1 MAINLEMVGKKLEPV
16 AYEYTMRDVML
27 YALGVGCQPDE
38 LEFIYE
44 NGLKVLPTFGVI
56 PPFPSLGRMIGVMDI
71 NIAMVVHGEQRLEL
85 YKSLPV
91 AGKLTTVPEI
101 KAIYDKIKGALV
113 VLRTETFDEK
123 NELVCANEFGIFVRG
138 EGGFGGD
145 RGPSG
150 ERNTPPERE
159 PDIVF
164 EDQTTP
170 IQPYIY
176 RLSGDYNPLH
186 ADPNFAKIAGFERP
200 ILHGLCTFGFVG
212 RAILHKLCGRDPEK
226 FKMLEVRFRDPVY
239 PGDKIITEMWK
250 ETDTRY
256 IVRAKTQKGNVVI
269 SNAACEIKP

>member
-16 AYEYTMRDVML
+16 TYEYTVRDVML
-27 YALGVGCQPDE
+27 YALGVGCQPEE

-56 PPFPSLGRMIGVMDI
+56 PPFPSLGRLIGVMDI

-85 YKSLPV
+85 FKPIPV

-101 KAIYDKIKGALV
+101 KAVYDKIKGALI

-123 NELVCANEFGIFVRG
+123 GELICVNEFGTFVRG

-150 ERNTPPERE
+150 EKNIPPERA
-159 PDIVF
+159 PDIVW

-170 IQPYIY
+170 LQPYIY

-226 FKMLEVRFRDPVY
+226 FKMLEVRFRDVVY
-239 PGDKIITEMWK
+239 PGDKIITELWK

-256 IVRAKTQKGNVVI
+256 IVRAKTQRGNIVI
-269 SNAACEIKP
+269 SNAATEIKA